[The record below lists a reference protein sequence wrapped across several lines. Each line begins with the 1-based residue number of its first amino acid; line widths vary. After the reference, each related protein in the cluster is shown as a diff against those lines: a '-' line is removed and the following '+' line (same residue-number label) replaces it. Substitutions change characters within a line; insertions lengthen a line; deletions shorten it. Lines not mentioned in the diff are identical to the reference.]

1 MNKDIQNKIDRIKR
15 FIIYR
20 DLQCMFAD
28 QQVSPQTVHAL
39 FELRN
44 LFAGV
49 KGQDILKLLDEVIKE
64 LDDGPKT
71 DINRT

>member
-1 MNKDIQNKIDRIKR
+1 
-15 FIIYR
+15 
-20 DLQCMFAD
+20 MFAD

-44 LFAGV
+44 QFDGV

-64 LDDGPKT
+64 IENGFKI
-71 DINRT
+71 DINRN

>member
-1 MNKDIQNKIDRIKR
+1 
-15 FIIYR
+15 
-20 DLQCMFAD
+20 MFAD

-44 LFAGV
+44 QFAGV

-64 LDDGPKT
+64 LDDGLKT

>member
-1 MNKDIQNKIDRIKR
+1 MNKDIQDKIDRIKR
-15 FIIYR
+15 FIIYK

-28 QQVSPQTVHAL
+28 QQVSPQTVYAL

-44 LFAGV
+44 QFADV

-64 LDDGPKT
+64 IENGFKI
-71 DINRT
+71 DINRN